1 VKKLRAGGIRR
12 SSTALAICLMFLLV
26 FLVHIIALALAGPL
40 TGEFKG
46 TSAAPDNTLSDTG
59 DSKIHMTVSR
69 SGGVA
74 ISNPYKNYPYWFKGN
89 LHSHTTNSD
98 GSNTP
103 AQMMAAYRANGYSFN
118 AIADHRYLTDSEQF
132 TDLPSFLGE
141 NGEEVGSGTHML
153 AINIENWISSSGSV
167 ADWVRETLR
176 QGGMAIPAHPAY
188 FGYTLDTLRAA
199 VDAGAMGM
207 EIHGDA
213 SSGPEAREWWDNLLS
228 ENRHVYGF
236 MNDDAHSIGGIGS
249 WGWNMVNAESLNEEN
264 ILQNLMEGNFYC
276 VQTSPPGGIGP
287 EIYSITVENENTIVI
302 RSPGTYVT
310 FIGNYGTVLATEG
323 FVDGAASYSP
333 STEYTY
339 VRMEVHDADGVS
351 YTQPLLIS
359 VPELEI
365 FISPGENSAENGQ
378 IVTFTVSVSN
388 NSENGDNYTL
398 ENRDILGWGL
408 ELENDVLKVP
418 AGENRET
425 TLTVQIPP
433 DAIGCTRDNITIIAT
448 SQSDNTVK
456 DNTSCIAHATI
467 LRRVQVVITP
477 PSQENENGGALR
489 YDVLVMNLGNVQENF
504 QLARGDNAGWT
515 PSLDN
520 TWLLVPKGENRTTK
534 LTVNIPT
541 NATGGTWDN
550 IWVKATSQ
558 ENAEVF
564 DNKSCLAHVTIS
576 RGVDVSISPTSN
588 SGLPGSTL
596 TYTVTVINTGTV
608 SDTYT
613 LENSDNSGWSLSL
626 DNTLL
631 TIPRNENRTTT
642 LRVTIPD
649 NAENCTR
656 DNITVTATS
665 ADNTV
670 KDNASCTAHCV
681 SENRGVAVSISPS
694 YRSILVGENFAFT
707 VTVKNTGTVSDS
719 YNLTK
724 GDNAIWTLN
733 IQSTV
738 GPISPGASENVTLTV
753 TVPDNAVECTHDNVW
768 VRATSQTDNTV
779 WAENSCIAHA
789 TENIVPGVEVSISP
803 SENSAEN
810 GRNVTFTVT
819 IRNTGNALD
828 NYTLENSDNSGWS
841 LALSP
846 STLSL
851 GVGASGTATL
861 TVAIPTTAEN
871 CTRDNITVTATS
883 SENATIENS
892 ATCVAHCLVGAAPT
906 GGVQVTISEN
916 SKSGKPGDELSFAVV
931 VTNTSTGTDTFSV
944 TAEDTENWARTVSP
958 TSFSLNAGGSRNVG
972 LTVTIP
978 STAADGASTT
988 ITVTATGTGHDN
1000 SAICTATAQA
1010 GGGISPFVYVG
1021 AVVVIV
1027 VIIAAL
1033 LIFIKPF

>member
-26 FLVHIIALALAGPL
+26 FLVHITALALAGPL
-40 TGEFKG
+40 IGEFKG
-46 TSAAPDNTLSDTG
+46 TSAAPDNTSSDTG

-98 GSNTP
+98 GSNTL

-132 TDLPSFLGE
+132 TDLPYFLGE

-167 ADWVRETLR
+167 IDWVGRVLS

-213 SSGPEAREWWDNLLS
+213 SSGPEVREWWDNLLS

-359 VPELEI
+359 VLEVPGLEI
-365 FISPGENSAENGQ
+365 SISPGENSAENGQ
-378 IVTFTVSVSN
+378 MVTFTVSVSN

-477 PSQENENGGALR
+477 PSQENENGR
-489 YDVLVMNLGNVQENF
+489 PVTYTITVKNLGNVQENF
-504 QLARGDNAGWT
+504 QLARGDNAGWGL
-515 PSLDN
+515 SLDN
-520 TWLLVPKGENRTTK
+520 TWLLVPKGENRTTV
-534 LTVNIPT
+534 LRVTIPT
-541 NATGGTWDN
+541 NATGCTWDN

-576 RGVDVSISPTSN
+576 RGVDVSISPTSK

-596 TYTVTVINTGTV
+596 TYTVTVTNTGTV
-608 SDTYT
+608 SDTCM
-613 LENSDNSGWSLSL
+613 LEKSDNSGWSLSL
-626 DNTLL
+626 DNTSL
-631 TIPRNENRTTT
+631 TVPRNENRTTT

-670 KDNASCTAHCV
+670 KDNASC
-681 SENRGVAVSISPS
+681 
-694 YRSILVGENFAFT
+694 
-707 VTVKNTGTVSDS
+707 
-719 YNLTK
+719 
-724 GDNAIWTLN
+724 
-733 IQSTV
+733 
-738 GPISPGASENVTLTV
+738 
-753 TVPDNAVECTHDNVW
+753 
-768 VRATSQTDNTV
+768 
-779 WAENSCIAHA
+779 IAHA
-789 TENIVPGVEVSISP
+789 ILDIRRGVEVSITP
-803 SENSAEN
+803 AENS
-810 GRNVTFTVT
+810 GKPGDNVTFTVT
-819 IRNTGNALD
+819 VTNTGNVSD
-828 NYTLENSDNSGWS
+828 NYNLAAVSENTGWVAKLADNLIS
-841 LALSP
+841 LAADS
-846 STLSL
+846 SEN
-851 GVGASGTATL
+851 VIL
-861 TVAIPTTAEN
+861 TVTIPLAAEN
-871 CTRDNITVTATS
+871 NDNTVVTVTATS
-883 SENATIENS
+883 SENVAIENS

-906 GGVQVTISEN
+906 GRGVQVTISEN
-916 SKSGKPGDELSFAVV
+916 SKSGKPGDELSFTVV
-931 VTNTSTGTDTFSV
+931 VTNTGTGTDTFSV
-944 TAEDTENWARTVSP
+944 TAEDTENWAPTVSP
-958 TSFSLNAGGSRNVG
+958 GLFSIGAGAPRSATLRII
-972 LTVTIP
+972 IP

-988 ITVTATGTGHDN
+988 ITVTATGTGYDN
-1000 SAICTATAQA
+1000 SAICTATAHA